1 MNIYHTMDRTMLVYL
16 RFLSKYISIAYVV
29 ITACGSSAHAQ
40 QFAKQQFI
48 ERQRREQTQLKQSKS
63 TISNSRKA

>member
-1 MNIYHTMDRTMLVYL
+1 MSIYHAMDRTMLVYL
-16 RFLSKYISIAYVV
+16 RHLSKYISIAYVV

-63 TISNSRKA
+63 RVY

>member
-1 MNIYHTMDRTMLVYL
+1 MLTYL
-16 RFLSKYISIAYVV
+16 RYLSKCVSIAYVV
-29 ITACGSSAHAQ
+29 MTAYGASSNAQ

-63 TISNSRKA
+63 AVTHSKKA

>member
-1 MNIYHTMDRTMLVYL
+1 MLIYL
-16 RFLSKYISIAYVV
+16 RHLSKYISIAYVV

-63 TISNSRKA
+63 RVY